1 VSQDGQLDAIGLRS
15 RPARLLGRGLAACL
29 TLGSIAWA
37 LDLNLW
43 LELNIY
49 PAQFFAGMLALSLP
63 LAFITLPARRRSER
77 RRVPWYDAVAAVVGF
92 GAIGYLS
99 WEYQRIVDL
108 ILLRPVDAV
117 IAGAIGIVLS
127 IEGLRRAT
135 GNTLPLIAIAFIVYA
150 LFGDVLPGRLA
161 ADAADWQKL
170 TAYLALD
177 VNGILGVPLAVA
189 STIVIAFL
197 FFGQLLNTS
206 GGSRFFTDIA
216 MLTMGRFR
224 GGPAKIAVVGS
235 GLFGSVSGSA
245 VANVVATGVIT
256 IPMIKRS
263 GYPAHKAGAIEA
275 VASTGGQ
282 LMPPVMGASAF
293 LMAEFLQI
301 PYAEVVLAALIPG
314 LIYYVALFIQADLE
328 AARLGV
334 TRVPED
340 EMPAARGVLPGLIFL
355 LPFVVL
361 IVALFKFNQPPQTAA
376 LMAAAVVI
384 VLALVVG
391 YKGRRPSW
399 RTLLGALEGA
409 GLAALDI
416 ILVCVAAGVVI
427 GVLGLSGLGFNL
439 TLSLVQIGEG
449 SLFLL
454 LLLSAGVCIVLGM
467 GLPTVGVYVLLAAL
481 VAPALAKVGVPP
493 IAAHLYVLY
502 FGMMSMITPPV
513 AIAAFAAA
521 GLAEADPMRCGWS
534 AVRFGWMAYVV
545 PVLFVLSP
553 ALLLIGSAGGIVLA
567 LGMTLAGIW
576 FVSIAIAGYFLRTLG
591 PAHRIVFL
599 IAGACALI
607 PAGAFEGALVTDI
620 VGLVLGL
627 NRKSQSTARPRRCS
641 RCWRIAA
648 STMPSAM
655 PAPTFLR

>member
-1 VSQDGQLDAIGLRS
+1 MSRDEQAKAGGLRS
-15 RPARLLGRGLAACL
+15 PAARLLASGIASCL
-29 TLGSIAWA
+29 TLASIAWA
-37 LDLNLW
+37 LDLQLW
-43 LELNIY
+43 LELDVY
-49 PAQFFAGMLALSLP
+49 PAQFFATMLALALP
-63 LAFITLPARRRSER
+63 LCFITLPARRHEPRTR
-77 RRVPWYDAVAAVVGF
+77 IPWYDGVLAIVGF
-92 GAIGYLS
+92 GAVGYLT
-99 WEYQRIVDL
+99 WEYQRVVDL
-108 ILLRPVDAV
+108 ILLRPMDAV
-117 IAGAIGIVLS
+117 IAGAIAIPLS

-135 GNTLPLIAIAFIVYA
+135 GNTLPIITVAFILYA

-161 ADAADWQKL
+161 ADTSDWQKL

-197 FFGQLLNTS
+197 LFGQLLNAS
-206 GGSRFFTDIA
+206 GGSLFFTDIA

-235 GLFGSVSGSA
+235 GLFGTVSGSA

-263 GYPAHKAGAIEA
+263 GYPAHKAAAIEA

-301 PYAEVVLAALIPG
+301 PYAEVVLAALVPG
-314 LIYYVALFIQADLE
+314 LLYYVALFIQADLE

-334 TRVPED
+334 RRVPES
-340 EMPAARGVLPGLIFL
+340 EMPARRSVLPGLYFL
-355 LPFVVL
+355 LPFIVL
-361 IVALFKFNQPPQTAA
+361 IVALFNFNQTPQMSA
-376 LMAAAVVI
+376 LLAAVVVI
-384 VLALVVG
+384 ILALALG
-391 YKGRRPSW
+391 YKGKRPNW
-399 RTLLGALEGA
+399 RALLRALEGA

-416 ILVCVAAGVVI
+416 IMVCVAAGVVI

-449 SLFLL
+449 SLLL
-454 LLLSAGVCIVLGM
+454 LLLLAAGVCILLGM

-481 VAPALAKVGVPP
+481 VAPALAEVGVSP

-553 ALLLIGSAGGIVLA
+553 ALLLIGGAGDIAMAILT
-567 LGMTLAGIW
+567 TLAGIW
-576 FVSIAIAGYFLRTLG
+576 FVSIALAGFFLRPLAMPLRFAFAAAG
-591 PAHRIVFL
+591 ALALVPANAFSGAQL
-599 IAGACALI
+599 TDIAGA
-607 PAGAFEGALVTDI
+607 V
-620 VGLVLGL
+620 VGLSLIAYEF
-627 NRKSQSTARPRRCS
+627 RKRR
-641 RCWRIAA
+641 AA
-648 STMPSAM
+648 
-655 PAPTFLR
+655 